1 MAESHLRSTCIY
13 LGSGWMRFH
22 LLYLLGILLRLFFF
36 FFVHPQWHLGFFKSE
51 YTPTKRG
58 FDSFFGYWSGKEDYW
73 DHSSDAPGQGWGL
86 DFHNNTKVSECA
98 REYLI
103 FLSQMELF
111 G

>member
-1 MAESHLRSTCIY
+1 MPFEIHLYIP
-13 LGSGWMRFH
+13 
-22 LLYLLGILLRLFFF
+22 GIRIDEIPPPVFTWDFIEVFFF
-36 FFVHPQWHLGFFKSE
+36 LFVHPQWHLGFFKSE
-51 YTPTKRG
+51 YTPTMRG